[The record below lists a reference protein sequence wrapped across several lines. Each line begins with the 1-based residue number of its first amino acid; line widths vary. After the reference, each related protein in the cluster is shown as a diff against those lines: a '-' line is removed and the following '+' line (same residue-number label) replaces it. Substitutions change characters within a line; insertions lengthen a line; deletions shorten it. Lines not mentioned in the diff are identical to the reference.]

1 MALPSQE
8 LLNKYRAE
16 EAAAKDKP
24 ANPEQT
30 NAETTTTETETQP
43 TGGDT
48 DGSGDEHTDT
58 TPNSSDSNGAQPDNS
73 GKDDRR
79 WEKTQANFEKRLH
92 RQERSHR
99 RTVEAL
105 QAQIA
110 DLKAKLEGKAPKLK
124 REDFPT
130 SEAFEEYR
138 KEELKKEIL
147 EEQQKTQADRD
158 AVAAKNAE
166 AQKKVEQT
174 FRTPEQR
181 QEFNEVLSEFLEDN
195 SEWLETEEG
204 QLYQEII
211 DQSPVGLLM
220 AMAIG
225 KDAKVQEQMKSWSKD
240 LLFMKLQTFE
250 NALLQKAKEKQTQT
264 ATPTA
269 THTEAGKQTPAK
281 PTTSGIPS
289 TGAVGKTQ
297 AAGKFNAR
305 EWLKKNRPE
314 RYPLR

>member
-130 SEAFEEYR
+130 YEAFEEYR

-240 LLFMKLQTFE
+240 LLYQRLQTFE
-250 NALLQKAKEKQTQT
+250 NALLQKAKEKQTQ
-264 ATPTA
+264 
-269 THTEAGKQTPAK
+269 TEAGKQTPAK

-297 AAGKFNAR
+297 ATGKFNAR

-314 RYPLR
+314 RYPIR

>member
-58 TPNSSDSNGAQPDNS
+58 TPNSSDSNGARPDNS

-110 DLKAKLEGKAPKLK
+110 DLKAIISRG
-124 REDFPT
+124 
-130 SEAFEEYR
+130 
-138 KEELKKEIL
+138 
-147 EEQQKTQADRD
+147 
-158 AVAAKNAE
+158 
-166 AQKKVEQT
+166 
-174 FRTPEQR
+174 
-181 QEFNEVLSEFLEDN
+181 LSY
-195 SEWLETEEG
+195 S
-204 QLYQEII
+204 
-211 DQSPVGLLM
+211 
-220 AMAIG
+220 
-225 KDAKVQEQMKSWSKD
+225 
-240 LLFMKLQTFE
+240 
-250 NALLQKAKEKQTQT
+250 
-264 ATPTA
+264 
-269 THTEAGKQTPAK
+269 H
-281 PTTSGIPS
+281 
-289 TGAVGKTQ
+289 
-297 AAGKFNAR
+297 
-305 EWLKKNRPE
+305 
-314 RYPLR
+314 